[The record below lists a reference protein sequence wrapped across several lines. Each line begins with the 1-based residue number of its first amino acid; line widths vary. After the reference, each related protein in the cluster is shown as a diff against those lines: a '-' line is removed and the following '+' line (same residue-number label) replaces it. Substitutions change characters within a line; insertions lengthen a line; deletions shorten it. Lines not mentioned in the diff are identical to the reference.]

1 MLPAAAGRESQP
13 FVGQRRNLLTLSTT
27 QAGRSEPST
36 STVIRITAW

>member
-1 MLPAAAGRESQP
+1 MLPAAAGWESQP